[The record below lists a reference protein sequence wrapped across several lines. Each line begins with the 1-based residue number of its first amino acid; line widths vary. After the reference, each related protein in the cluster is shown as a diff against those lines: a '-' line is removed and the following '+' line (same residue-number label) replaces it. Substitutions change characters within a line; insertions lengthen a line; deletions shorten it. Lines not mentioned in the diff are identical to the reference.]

1 MSNIFGASMAF
12 TSKDKAGFFDRKDVI
27 DRLGKGKEKALG
39 KAAATC
45 RKKIQQGIRRATN
58 DKPSKPGKPP
68 KQRMDG
74 DGGLRKIYYSFDMQT
89 DTVRL
94 SVLKYNRKTNVP
106 SLHEFGGEIATT
118 FDVLGPTRDTA
129 WMFDPN
135 VTTKNRSVKKQLE
148 YWQRN
153 PNRSRMRIN
162 AGKRSYGAESF
173 TQTIVSGKAKYPK
186 RSYMQTGLE
195 KYLKTKHFQARV
207 AEILKG

>member
-1 MSNIFGASMAF
+1 MTF

-39 KAAATC
+39 KAAAVC
-45 RKKIQQGIRRATN
+45 RKKIQQGIRRATS

-68 KQRMDG
+68 KQRMEG
-74 DGGLRKIYYSFDMQT
+74 DNGLRKIYYSFDFQN

-94 SVLKYNRKTNVP
+94 SVLKFNRKTNVP
-106 SLHEFGGEIATT
+106 SLHEFGGEVSTT
-118 FDVLGPTRDTA
+118 FDILGPTRDTA
-129 WMFDPN
+129 WMFDPAS
-135 VTTKNRSVKKQLE
+135 KNRGIKRQLDFWR
-148 YWQRN
+148 YR

-162 AGKRSYGAESF
+162 AGKRSYGPESF
-173 TQTIVSGKAKYPK
+173 TQTMTTSKAKYPK

>member
-1 MSNIFGASMAF
+1 MAF

-39 KAAATC
+39 RAAATC

-68 KQRMDG
+68 RQRMEGND
-74 DGGLRKIYYSFDMQT
+74 GLRKIFYSFDMQS

-94 SVLKYNRKTNVP
+94 SVLKFNRKTNVP
-106 SLHEFGGEIATT
+106 SLHEFGGTVQTT
-118 FDVLGPTRDTA
+118 FDVLGPTRDTS
-129 WMFDPN
+129 WMFEPSL
-135 VTTKNRSVKKQLE
+135 KNRSVRKQLD
-148 YWQRN
+148 YWRHR

-162 AGKRSYGAESF
+162 AGKRSYGPESF
-173 TQTIVSGKAKYPK
+173 TQTPVSGAAKYPK

-195 KYLKTKHFQARV
+195 KYLKTKHFQSRV